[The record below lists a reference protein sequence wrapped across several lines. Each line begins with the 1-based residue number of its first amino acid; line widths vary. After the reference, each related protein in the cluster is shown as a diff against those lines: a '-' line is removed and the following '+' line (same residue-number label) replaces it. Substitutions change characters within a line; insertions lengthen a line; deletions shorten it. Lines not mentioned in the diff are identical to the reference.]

1 MSELSPRRRKV
12 VLLCASVACMSGVVP
27 MLMRTHPKLGFA
39 WLGLMVVALIFAVAE
54 FAKWQRGNR

>member
-1 MSELSPRRRKV
+1 MSELSPQRKKV
-12 VLLCASVACMSGVVP
+12 VVLASSISCMSGVVP